1 MANRGKPNI
10 HRLTGVGIAFG
21 VMIAAV
27 ADPRVAEM
35 AAARGDVARLYDA
48 AAAEGAQAERRRIS
62 ALLRRQGVNVVD
74 APPDR
79 LASAL
84 ADAYLDLKTTGRL

>member
-1 MANRGKPNI
+1 M
-10 HRLTGVGIAFG
+10 

-48 AAAEGAQAERRRIS
+48 AAAEGAQVQRRRIS
-62 ALLRRQGVNVVD
+62 ALLRRQGVSVVD

-79 LASAL
+79 LPSAL
-84 ADAYLDLKTTGRL
+84 ADAYLDLKSSGRL